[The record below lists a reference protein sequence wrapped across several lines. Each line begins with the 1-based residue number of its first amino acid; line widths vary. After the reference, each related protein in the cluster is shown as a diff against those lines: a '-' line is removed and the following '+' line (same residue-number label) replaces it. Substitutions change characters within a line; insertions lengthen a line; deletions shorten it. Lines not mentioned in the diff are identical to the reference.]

1 MLNIEDVRRKS
12 IRGVMSYGLRT
23 FVLYGINIVAGLILS
38 AYLSPADFGVYF
50 VVSSIIGLVTF
61 LSDIGLAAALVQ
73 KKEAPTTA
81 ELRTTFTVQQILAF
95 LIVGIMMVVA
105 PVLKAQNKIGDA
117 GIWLLFALAFSF
129 VFASLKTIP
138 SILLERKLEFA
149 KLTFP
154 QILETL
160 VFNIIAVTFAVRVM
174 GVLSY
179 VYAVFAR
186 SIVGVIAIYFLQ
198 TWPIGIAFS
207 KDALKGLL
215 KFGAKFQLNDL
226 LARLKDDLFVVVL
239 GLFFPSTQMGYI
251 SWAKKMSL
259 YPYQFSV
266 NSVMSVTFPV
276 FARLQEH
283 PERLK
288 RAIEKAMYFISLLI
302 FPVLVGLSTLMFAL
316 TIVFPRYHQ
325 WQPALLSLAFF
336 CFEIA
341 MSAISTPLTNTLNAI
356 GKIDLTLKLMM
367 MWTALTWTITPVMI
381 FFFGFNGVAIGSAVI
396 GLSSFITVALVK
408 KHVSIEFVEQIWR
421 QVIASVVMGAVLVFN
436 LHVWSQSFMWLG
448 IGVLVGAIVYG
459 TTFLLIGYKK
469 FLFEVRSLRM

>member
-1 MLNIEDVRRKS
+1 
-12 IRGVMSYGLRT
+12 
-23 FVLYGINIVAGLILS
+23 
-38 AYLSPADFGVYF
+38 
-50 VVSSIIGLVTF
+50 
-61 LSDIGLAAALVQ
+61 
-73 KKEAPTTA
+73 
-81 ELRTTFTVQQILAF
+81 
-95 LIVGIMMVVA
+95 
-105 PVLKAQNKIGDA
+105 
-117 GIWLLFALAFSF
+117 
-129 VFASLKTIP
+129 
-138 SILLERKLEFA
+138 
-149 KLTFP
+149 
-154 QILETL
+154 
-160 VFNIIAVTFAVRVM
+160 
-174 GVLSY
+174 
-179 VYAVFAR
+179 
-186 SIVGVIAIYFLQ
+186 
-198 TWPIGIAFS
+198 
-207 KDALKGLL
+207 
-215 KFGAKFQLNDL
+215 
-226 LARLKDDLFVVVL
+226 
-239 GLFFPSTQMGYI
+239 
-251 SWAKKMSL
+251 
-259 YPYQFSV
+259 
-266 NSVMSVTFPV
+266 V

-448 IGVLVGAIVYG
+448 VGVLVGAIVYG